1 MGQSM
6 LLLLG
11 ALAGVLVLGAWIQK
25 GWRGALVTVL
35 VMLALWGGVRIAL
48 SPHWMLYLSITA
60 ITVSVCA
67 IILQIWRESYR
78 DMMEKRRRTQNQQQ
92 RKLTFE
98 EKMAIL
104 DRRQAARKKPM
115 SAGEASD
122 RMQGFRSR
130 RGGGW
135 R

>member
-6 LLLLG
+6 PLLLG
-11 ALAGVLVLGAWIQK
+11 VLAGVLILGAWIK
-25 GWRGALVTVL
+25 SGWRGGLTTVL
-35 VMLALWGGVRIAL
+35 VLAALWGGITIAL

-60 ITVSVCA
+60 VTVSVCA

-78 DMMEKRRRTQNQQQ
+78 DMMEKRRRAHHKQQ

-98 EKMAIL
+98 EKMAVL
-104 DRRQAARKKPM
+104 DRRQAARKRPL

-122 RMQGFRSR
+122 RMHGFRSR

>member
-1 MGQSM
+1 MGLTM
-6 LLLLG
+6 PWLLG
-11 ALAGVLVLGAWIQK
+11 ILAAVLIAGAWIKAGWRGGLKTVLVLLALAG
-25 GWRGALVTVL
+25 
-35 VMLALWGGVRIAL
+35 GVSIAL
-48 SPHWMLYLSITA
+48 SPNWMLYLSITA

-78 DMMEKRRRTQNQQQ
+78 DMMEKRRIKAHRQNH
-92 RKLTFE
+92 KLSFE

-104 DRRQAARKKPM
+104 DRRQAARRRPM
-115 SAGEASD
+115 TAGEASE